1 MYHLCGGPPKS
12 QIHQRPYDQ
21 TEVRSI
27 TRYSNLP
34 AHLAV
39 LKKFNACADVS
50 CDSCYRNILMG
61 KMISIHQYALHA
73 FYTVRISLKITLC
86 CFPDV
91 CVVSNQRPMFC
102 HIHKQEP
109 LKLFCETCDLLT
121 CRDCQLT
128 KHKDHRYR
136 IVSVILIDRS
146 GNHQAPLEM
155 ISQYF
160 THNTLLLQF
169 FFTTVHGLI

>member
-1 MYHLCGGPPKS
+1 
-12 QIHQRPYDQ
+12 
-21 TEVRSI
+21 
-27 TRYSNLP
+27 
-34 AHLAV
+34 
-39 LKKFNACADVS
+39 
-50 CDSCYRNILMG
+50 
-61 KMISIHQYALHA
+61 
-73 FYTVRISLKITLC
+73 
-86 CFPDV
+86 
-91 CVVSNQRPMFC
+91 MFC

-155 ISQYF
+155 ISQYIIIAI
-160 THNTLLLQF
+160 F
-169 FFTTVHGLI
+169 FHHCSWIDLIDTVISPCDAFEAEKKIH